1 MPTSIDSSDFLPQ
14 FDPLVFGRRL
24 RHLRRERNLTLQALA
39 ERVDKHG
46 PYLSLLENGRRQPTL
61 ATMQALAV
69 ALHVDLAELLADEA
83 PSRRSWLEVQVA
95 RIQREP
101 LYRSLDLPHLSPTAK
116 TPDETLEHIV
126 RLYGEL
132 REQSSVRAAT
142 PEEARRN
149 NARLRMAMRK
159 ADNYFPDIERAASV
173 ALAAVGYVDGDVIS
187 QRHLHDLA
195 AHFGFTLHP
204 TRDIP
209 SSVRS
214 LTDLRHQRIY
224 IPQRDQ
230 LRTRAAR
237 SVVLQTL
244 GHFALGH
251 QEPRSFGDFLR
262 QRVETNYFA
271 GAILMPESAA
281 STYLQKAKAARD
293 ICVED
298 LKEVFYVSYEMAA
311 HRFTN
316 LATRH
321 LDIPTH
327 FIRSDGEGV
336 IWKAF
341 ENDGLPFPADPDG
354 AIEGNLLCREW
365 GARMVFR
372 SADKFDIHYQWS
384 DTPAGTYWSASHVE
398 PDEQPYHAI
407 TVGTTFEGA
416 RFFRGR
422 NATLRTTSQ
431 CPDGP
436 CCRRP
441 EPALAARWDGL
452 AWPSARVRSHVLAA
466 LPVGTFPGV
475 DLQEVYA
482 FLDEQR
488 DETERPT
495 RG

>member
-1 MPTSIDSSDFLPQ
+1 MSLTLDGVDPARQI
-14 FDPLVFGRRL
+14 DPLVFGRRL
-24 RHLRRERNLTLQALA
+24 RHVRRERNLTLQQLA
-39 ERVDKHG
+39 EQIGKHG
-46 PYLSLLENGRRQPTL
+46 PYLSLLENGKRQPTL
-61 ATMQALAV
+61 ATLQALAT
-69 ALHVDLAELLADEA
+69 ALRVSLTDLLAGEP
-83 PSRRSWLEVQVA
+83 PSHRSWLEVEVA
-95 RIQREP
+95 RVQEEP
-101 LYRSLDLPHLSPTAK
+101 LYRSLGLLRLTPTAR
-116 TPDETLEHIV
+116 TPDDTLEHIV

-132 REQSSVRAAT
+132 KQQATVRAAT

-149 NARLRMAMRK
+149 NARLRVAMRE
-159 ADNYFPDIERAASV
+159 ANNYFPEIEGVAAQ
-173 ALAAVGYVDGDVIS
+173 ALAAVNYVEGEVIS
-187 QRHLHDLA
+187 QRHINDLA

-204 TRDIP
+204 AQEIP
-209 SSVRS
+209 GSVRS
-214 LTDLRHQRIY
+214 LTDLKHHRIY

-251 QEPRSFGDFLR
+251 EEPRSFGDFLR
-262 QRVETNYFA
+262 QRVETSYFA
-271 GAILMPESAA
+271 GAILVPESAA
-281 STYLQKAKAARD
+281 AAFLSRAKAARD
-293 ICVED
+293 ISVED

-316 LATRH
+316 LATQH

-327 FIRSDGEGV
+327 FVRSDGEGV
-336 IWKAF
+336 IWKAY
-341 ENDGLPFPADPDG
+341 ENDGFPFPADHEG
-354 AIEGNLLCREW
+354 AIEGNLLCREL

-372 SADKFDIHYQWS
+372 SPDKFDIHYQWT
-384 DTPAGTYWSASHVE
+384 DTPTGTYWSSSHVE

-416 RFFRGR
+416 RYFRGR
-422 NATLRTTSQ
+422 NVTLRTTSG

-441 EPALAARWDGL
+441 EPALAARWDGY

-475 DLQEVYA
+475 DMQDVYA
-482 FLDEQR
+482 FLESQD
-488 DETERPT
+488 DLNER
-495 RG
+495 